1 MAVFEVARRVD
12 MPGRPSYSDAP
23 ACPLPSRR
31 PTRLDTQATV
41 LEAELL
47 RRVAARDQSAFDAL
61 YDRYAPVV
69 FGVALQVLGTRQDAE
84 DVVIDVFAQVWRTAD
99 RYDSRRAR
107 VDGWL
112 LMMTRSRSLDRLRQ
126 RQRDHR
132 VEDAAEAEAEAQPVV
147 QIEGPE
153 HDALIAERR
162 AAVVAALGALPV
174 AQREPLELAYYK
186 GLSQS
191 EIADATGEAL
201 GTVKTRMRLGMA
213 KLREALAAWW
223 SV

>member
-12 MPGRPSYSDAP
+12 ILGWPSYSDAP
-23 ACPLPSRR
+23 FSPLRTRR
-31 PTRLDTQATV
+31 PTLLDTQATV

-47 RRVAARDQSAFDAL
+47 RRVAARDQSAFDDL

-69 FGVALQVLGTRQDAE
+69 FGVALKVLGSRQDAE

-99 RYDSRRAR
+99 RYDARRAR

-112 LMMTRSRSLDRLRQ
+112 LMMTRSRSLDKLRQ

-132 VEDAAEAEAEAQPVV
+132 VEDAAEAEAAVAPEVV
-147 QIEGPE
+147 IEGPE
-153 HDALIAERR
+153 HDALVAERR
-162 AAVVAALGALPV
+162 SAVVEALGALPV

-186 GLSQS
+186 GMSQT
-191 EIADATGEAL
+191 EIAEATGEAL
-201 GTVKTRMRLGMA
+201 GTVKTRMRLGMG